1 MIFLFIGKSL
11 KLSLRL
17 LKSKFCIGLL
27 DSFLLLFFFFLAEK
41 GLGFH
46 IMCLLCNHSMW

>member
-1 MIFLFIGKSL
+1 MFIGKSL
-11 KLSLRL
+11 ILRLRL
-17 LKSKFCIGLL
+17 LKSKFYIGLL
-27 DSFLLLFFFFLAEK
+27 VIFLLLLLFFIFLAEK

>member
-1 MIFLFIGKSL
+1 MFIGKSL
-11 KLSLRL
+11 ILRLRL
-17 LKSKFCIGLL
+17 LKSKVGLL
-27 DSFLLLFFFFLAEK
+27 VFFLLLLLFFIFLAEK